1 VSRGVHTGWMRTDPQ
16 TKGLKFVYVS
26 NIQQQQVRGIACAQL
41 FSQFFRLDSPER
53 LGAFVACCSEA
64 ELLLY
69 LSHVGPCV
77 RLGLDVGVSVFHTLL
92 CQMNARVLTRETS
105 LQKKTP
111 CGVQTTTC
119 GVQTS
124 DLGFVGVREEKA
136 EERSSDARP
145 DAVVAGRH
153 AFTAGDELG
162 RDRGAYC
169 CKKHHTVWGISNTYA
184 QFRSDG
190 SSSYL
195 LCTQTTTTTLCMLGG
210 KAPCPMTK

>member
-1 VSRGVHTGWMRTDPQ
+1 MRTDPQ
-16 TKGLKFVYVS
+16 TKGLKFVYVT
-26 NIQQQQVRGIACAQL
+26 NIQQQQVRGVACAHL

-64 ELLLY
+64 ELFLY

-105 LQKKTP
+105 LEKNLPAVCKQLPAVCKQVTWDLSACEKRKRRRDRATP
-111 CGVQTTTC
+111 GQTPSWLAATLSR
-119 GVQTS
+119 QMMN
-124 DLGFVGVREEKA
+124 
-136 EERSSDARP
+136 SDATEVHIAEQR
-145 DAVVAGRH
+145 
-153 AFTAGDELG
+153 T
-162 RDRGAYC
+162 
-169 CKKHHTVWGISNTYA
+169 HHTVWGISNTYA

-190 SSSYL
+190 SSSFL
-195 LCTQTTTTTLCMLGG
+195 LSTQTTTMDLCMLGC